1 MKLKYIG
8 RNVDRGLINGRV
20 YECRIRFIAN
30 SYGFTFIELLAIE
43 YNKHTIVL
51 YTSFDTLL
59 QNWEE
64 LK

>member
-8 RNVDRGLINGRV
+8 RNDDRGLINGRV
-20 YECRIRFIAN
+20 YECRIRDITDGFGS
-30 SYGFTFIELLAIE
+30 SYIELLVIG
-43 YNKHTIVL
+43 YNKRANIL
-51 YTSFDTLL
+51 YTSFNTLL

>member
-8 RNVDRGLINGRV
+8 RNDDRGLINGRV
-20 YECRIRFIAN
+20 YECRIRDVPDRFGF
-30 SYGFTFIELLAIE
+30 SYIELQTIN
-43 YNKHTIVL
+43 YSKHTIIL
-51 YTSFDTLL
+51 YTSFDTLF